1 MCCYL
6 RRRNNTPYILY
17 CDVPVSLHEAEE
29 GGASASVFY
38 SFSPI
43 VGIYLQL
50 KMIIVFLNALL

>member
-6 RRRNNTPYILY
+6 RRRNNTPYMLY

-29 GGASASVFY
+29 GGASVLVFY

-43 VGIYLQL
+43 CSA
-50 KMIIVFLNALL
+50 FLNSWR